1 MKIKAIVL
9 GLVVSGVLLLANDTQ
24 GLNEADSIQ
33 EQIDRAAITRLI
45 LT

>member
-24 GLNEADSIQ
+24 GLNEA
-33 EQIDRAAITRLI
+33 I
-45 LT
+45 LYKSKLTEPPLPA